1 LGNSQFK
8 DKEDQMI
15 QSVNNYPVS
24 SLFDTENKITY
35 FIPLYQREYSWG
47 KSQWETLFDDI
58 IENESGYFLG
68 SIICINNSNDAID
81 LQKLEVV
88 DGQQRLTTLS
98 ILFIALFNILKENEA
113 LLTRDQYADSINL
126 NRRLI
131 IKQNGHQ
138 RLTPQLQNNNADDY
152 RSLLIEFGV
161 IEQSGR
167 RPSNAGNRR
176 IYKAF
181 NYFKFRISEFISE
194 EDINI
199 NKLFQFLDK
208 LNQASIV
215 KIEVSSHTD
224 AYILFESLNNRGMPL
239 TSVDLIKN
247 KLLAKLSE
255 RNSENINNY
264 FERWSDVLKN
274 LGDDFSIQERF
285 FRQLYNA
292 LKSDFN
298 LPFAAE
304 NKTEPLGPLATK
316 SNLIGIYEKIIDL
329 DAKAFLDKLVET
341 SNLYSQITVSNTEDL
356 SDFRKKE
363 FQNLDRIQAA
373 PSYIILLHL
382 MVHQLKYDLN
392 DGQIDELIKFLV
404 IYSVRRNLT
413 DFPPTRDLSRNFMS
427 LISNFENR
435 TSSDLVHFIKEN
447 LVKNSASDEMFK
459 KKLEGPIYEENYGV
473 TRFLLCSLA
482 EDGMNREFSTNLWI
496 KKDKIFVFTVEHI
509 FPQGER
515 IPQDWVDMI
524 ADGDLDRAKQIQ
536 SEHVHTLGNLTI
548 SAFNSALSNFAF
560 IKKRDRQ
567 YEGNYVGYKNKLN
580 INEEIAHKE
589 SWTLDDIFE
598 RKTSLVQKILAKYSF

>member
-1 LGNSQFK
+1 
-8 DKEDQMI
+8 MI
-15 QSVNNYPVS
+15 RSVNNYPVS

-181 NYFKFRISEFISE
+181 NYFKSRISEYIGEENPNIS
-194 EDINI
+194 
-199 NKLFQFLDK
+199 KLFHFLDK

-247 KLLAKLSE
+247 KLLSKLSE
-255 RNSENINNY
+255 RDSENINNY

-298 LPFAAE
+298 LPFAGDV
-304 NKTEPLGPLATK
+304 KSEPLGPLATK

-329 DAKAFLDKLVET
+329 DAKTFLDKLVET

-382 MVHQLKYDLN
+382 LVHQLKYDLS
-392 DGQIDELIKFLV
+392 DEQIDDLIRFLV

-427 LISNFENR
+427 LISNFEDR
-435 TSSDLVHFIKEN
+435 TSSDLILFIKEN
-447 LVKNSASDEMFK
+447 LVKNSASDEIFK

-482 EDGMNREFSTNLWI
+482 EDGMNREFSTNLWV

-524 ADGDLDRAKQIQ
+524 ADGDLDRAKQVQ

-548 SAFNSALSNFAF
+548 SAFNSALSNFSF

-567 YEGNYVGYKNKLN
+567 YEGNNVGYKNKLN
-580 INEEIAHKE
+580 INEEIASKE
-589 SWTLDDIFE
+589 RWTLDDILE
-598 RKTSLVQKILAKYSF
+598 RKTLLVQKILEKYSF

>member
-1 LGNSQFK
+1 MGNSQFK